1 MFSRQFTDYT
11 EQIYLNRL
19 PFFGGRRPHIEQAVE
34 NCLPDEKLLMK
45 FLYGTM
51 PLSDAGE
58 YDSSIFY
65 AYVSHAL
72 FLAETVEWLKDIPE
86 EIFLHY
92 VLYYR
97 VNSEAIEDCRSFFF
111 SQLYSRIKGLTARE
125 AALEVNYWCAENGS
139 YRASDDRTISPMTM
153 YRSGKGRCGEE
164 SVFAVTAFRSVGIP
178 ARQIYVPR
186 WAHCDDNHA
195 WVEVYVDRAWH
206 FLGACEPEEVLNKG
220 WFSHASSRALLV
232 HSLTFSDYGIRDE
245 IIGREGQAVYINRTA
260 FYARTRKL
268 NILVQDKSGHPIP
281 HARVFVEILNM
292 AEYSPA
298 ASLLTDK
305 QGKAEI
311 TLGLGDIHLHAEKDG
326 FPADL
331 TFFTEDKPPAV
342 LCLPMD
348 LSQTPQFPQDMDV
361 FKEPA
366 FPECSSC
373 TIKAPKDAP
382 IHPVSLTR
390 LQKEKNRRRL
400 KEAERLR
407 EQRINGYFQED
418 LAEKYPDE
426 REILR
431 FSAGNFMEIYNFLS
445 KDNSPDRLAL
455 LHSLSAKDYQD
466 ARADVLENHLKEAS
480 VFGSSWEEQGNRE
493 LYIRYLLCPR
503 IYREQLTDYRR
514 FIRNYFTEE
523 QKTSFIHDPQTIWA
537 FIRDKIKNHSEMDYE
552 TLCPSPESCLR
563 LSHGSLLGQKV
574 LFVAICRTLGIPA
587 RLHPV
592 TLEAEWYDRHGFCSL
607 SRAKKLSCPATL
619 VLSSDKAVS
628 WKYYQHWTIGYLK
641 GCRFCT
647 LNYPEKTI
655 TREKTELLLAPGT
668 YRLLTA
674 NRLPSGN
681 QQVKEFIFC
690 LNGSQRKEIL
700 LRHKALEMNEM
711 LVSHRLEDFYLNP
724 SQNNAPPCLF
734 SSLLNRKTSVLAFL
748 QEGEEPTEHVLN
760 ELLAQGDSLF
770 GLDTEIFFI
779 LRNPD
784 ALKQK
789 TLQKTMQR
797 FPQIRIAY
805 GDFDELAEPIAR
817 RLYLEPGNYPLLA
830 VVRKDLEAVYS
841 SSGYRVGTIGIL
853 EELLYYL
860 YAQA

>member
-19 PFFGGRRPHIEQAVE
+19 PFFGGRRAHIEQAVE

-72 FLAETVEWLKDIPE
+72 FLAETVEWLRDIPE

-92 VLYYR
+92 VLCYR
-97 VNSEAIEDCRSFFF
+97 VNSESIEDCRSFFF

-139 YRASDDRTISPMTM
+139 YRASDDRTVSPMTM
-153 YRSGKGRCGEE
+153 YRLGKGRCGEE

-195 WVEVYVDRAWH
+195 WVEVFVDGAWH

-245 IIGREGQAVYINRTA
+245 IIGREGQAVYLNHTA

-268 NILVQDKSGHPIP
+268 DILVQDKNGHPIP

-298 ASLLTDK
+298 ASLLTDE

-326 FPADL
+326 FLADL
-331 TFFTEDKPPAV
+331 TFFTENRSPAV

-348 LSQTPQFPQDMDV
+348 LSQTSRSPKDV
-361 FKEPA
+361 DTLKDPA

-426 REILR
+426 CEILR
-431 FSAGNFMEIYNFLS
+431 FSAGNFMEIYDFLS
-445 KDNSPDRLAL
+445 KDNAPDRLAL

-466 ARADVLENHLKEAS
+466 ARADILENHLKEAS
-480 VFGSSWEEQGNRE
+480 ASGWSWEEQGKRDI
-493 LYIRYLLCPR
+493 YIRYLLCPR

-523 QKTSFIHDPQTIWA
+523 QKTSFIHDPQTIWM

-563 LSHGSLLGQKV
+563 LSHGSHLGQKV

-592 TLEAEWYDRHGFCSL
+592 TLEAEWYSRHGFCSL
-607 SRAKKLSCPATL
+607 DRVKKTACPATL

-628 WKYYQHWTIGYLK
+628 WKYYQHWTIGYLE

-647 LNYPEKTI
+647 LSYPEKTI

-674 NRLPSGN
+674 NRLPNGD

-690 LNGSQRKEIL
+690 LDNSQRKEIL
-700 LRHKALEMNEM
+700 LRHKALEMSEM

-724 SQNNAPPCLF
+724 CQTDAPPCLI
-734 SSLLNRKTSVLAFL
+734 SSLLNRKASVLAFL

-760 ELLAQGDSLF
+760 ELLTQGDSF
-770 GLDTEIFFI
+770 FSLDTEFIFI

-817 RLYLEPGNYPLLA
+817 KLYLEPGNYPLLA

-841 SSGYRVGTIGIL
+841 SSGYRVGTIGLL
-853 EELLYYL
+853 EEIIHYL
-860 YAQA
+860 YAQT